1 MALDSRSQLGRD
13 HLGHGKV
20 EDSVRDKSEGLRCQV
35 LDQVQGSACQLV
47 DEPINLCFVGQQER
61 VDQLLVDDA
70 GSQQALPDRNDEP
83 EQRESLDFV
92 VEGKPEEEDVSEG
105 LEKGKDR
112 EHNPVHHPF
121 YVLVSPLGP
130 KGLEGG
136 VSRVQLVEEQLEHVG
151 QQVRLCCEKTLF
163 VLFLT

>member
-1 MALDSRSQLGRD
+1 M
-13 HLGHGKV
+13 
-20 EDSVRDKSEGLRCQV
+20 
-35 LDQVQGSACQLV
+35 
-47 DEPINLCFVGQQER
+47 
-61 VDQLLVDDA
+61 DQLLVDDA